1 MEFVLLSS
9 DGHPPSMVGA
19 DLDHHHGPA
28 GAACTP
34 PPRVTAPGAHH
45 MGVLWLRSHKALSPL
60 PPSRACLSL
69 LVALLGEVLS
79 MHHPTGVPGLCLWS
93 MLCVVFAWL
102 ARASACCC
110 GWRRAEG
117 RIRRQVGGLQ

>member
-1 MEFVLLSS
+1 MLRRSAAAQNSAGSSWEFVLLSS

-69 LVALLGEVLS
+69 LAALVGEVLS
-79 MHHPTGVPGLCLWS
+79 MHLSNGVL
-93 MLCVVFAWL
+93 
-102 ARASACCC
+102 
-110 GWRRAEG
+110 
-117 RIRRQVGGLQ
+117 